1 MIEYTRNFTY
11 STLYPKQMF
20 LSYVNITTAVF
31 QTYVSRK
38 SQKNALRHC
47 NYVWKQ
53 CCHIINK
60 IWHLHFTQKNK
71 VWISSVTFV
80 IVFISCLLYVLFI
93 HFYIFYHWI
102 IYICLFSGILI
113 FFVCFLNFFLPY
125 LCCYGDKLI

>member
-1 MIEYTRNFTY
+1 MGKCGFQIEMIVCQLWFKISIWKIIQTMFIVKSKEWSKYLSYLVFWSCFLIYNTRNFTY
-11 STLYPKQMF
+11 STLYPKQMY

-60 IWHLHFTQKNK
+60 IWHLHFTHKKIKFDN
-71 VWISSVTFV
+71 
-80 IVFISCLLYVLFI
+80 LELRL
-93 HFYIFYHWI
+93 
-102 IYICLFSGILI
+102 
-113 FFVCFLNFFLPY
+113 
-125 LCCYGDKLI
+125 